1 MYYLNSLQTEWGDL
15 GGVLYY
21 SYWFIWWKVVPTG
34 KIEGNVM
41 ERIMLK
47 LLQLSSWLDKEIVMV
62 STYIRSCVENKNE
75 VKN

>member
-1 MYYLNSLQTEWGDL
+1 
-15 GGVLYY
+15 
-21 SYWFIWWKVVPTG
+21 
-34 KIEGNVM
+34 M